1 MLPGQGL
8 QPRPTAR
15 LRVHSLTGSHARPHA
30 PNRSGTL
37 FRDPLRSNLHF
48 LTGVSLRLA
57 ILIYDKRA
65 VARTQRRIQ
74 QESFQP
80 MSVSRNT
87 PVHTQDAEAAEGRYT
102 IALLPGDGIGPEVV
116 GEAVP
121 ILERVAGRMGLE
133 FRFQEFSVGAGE
145 YLRSGDPLPAATFE
159 AIQQCDAI
167 LLGAMGI
174 PSVRWPNGVEM
185 TPQIDLRE
193 RLDLYCGLRPIY
205 LYHPEDSPLRHR
217 KAGDI
222 DLMLVRES
230 TEGLF
235 AARGEARDPGAD
247 VVEDRMRI
255 TRRGAERICRAAFEV
270 ALRRRRHVTLVDKAN
285 VLPSMAFFRRVFDE
299 IAAAY
304 PSVDTARVYVDAAA
318 LYLVQCP
325 ERFDVL
331 VTENMFGDI
340 LSDQCAALV
349 GGMGMAPSAD
359 IGDRFAVFQPSHG
372 SAPDIAGKGIAN
384 PVATILSAAEMLDW
398 FGTATTRR
406 AADAIRSA
414 VRAVFADP
422 KARTLDMG
430 GALSSKEMGR
440 AIASALE

>member
-1 MLPGQGL
+1 MNDPIHPVASGS
-8 QPRPTAR
+8 RASAR
-15 LRVHSLTGSHARPHA
+15 EDAPARH
-30 PNRSGTL
+30 R
-37 FRDPLRSNLHF
+37 
-48 LTGVSLRLA
+48 
-57 ILIYDKRA
+57 
-65 VARTQRRIQ
+65 
-74 QESFQP
+74 
-80 MSVSRNT
+80 
-87 PVHTQDAEAAEGRYT
+87 

-116 GEAVP
+116 GEAVK
-121 ILERVAGRMGLE
+121 ILELLASRLE
-133 FRFQEFSVGAGE
+133 IEFAFDEFSVGAGE
-145 YLRSGDPLPAATFE
+145 YLRSGDPLPQAAFE
-159 AIQQCDAI
+159 AIQDYDAI
-167 LLGAMGI
+167 LLGAMGM

-205 LYHPEDSPLRHR
+205 LYHADDSPLRNR

-235 AARGEARDPGAD
+235 AARGEPRDANAD

-255 TRRGAERICRAAFEV
+255 TRRGAERICRAAFEA

-285 VLPSMAFFRRVFDE
+285 VLPSMAFFRQVFDE
-299 IAAAY
+299 VAAGY
-304 PSVDTARVYVDAAA
+304 PTVETGRVYVDAAA
-318 LYLVQCP
+318 LYLVQSP
-325 ERFDVL
+325 ERFDVM

-398 FGTATTRR
+398 IGGERLQLGASMIR
-406 AADAIRSA
+406 AA
-414 VRAVFADP
+414 VQTVFADP
-422 KARTLDMG
+422 LSRTRDMG
-430 GALSSKEMGR
+430 GTLSTTEMGD
-440 AIASALE
+440 AIAAGLGSCGVAAMAGAPQGGEEKEQQ